1 MSAPPLITV
10 TRQYAAGGSDVARL
24 VAGALGWTVIDNE
37 FVDEVARRAGL
48 PPEEVA
54 QKEERAPSLLTR
66 IARNLAAASSA
77 EMSAGTTAGTAALP
91 EAEAEEATILRVT
104 DRVIREAATHGRAVL
119 VGRGAQAVLAERP
132 NALHVYLV
140 ASKAWRMKLAVD
152 HLGVDPAQVERVLED
167 TDRDR
172 DRYVKAHYGRARQD
186 ASHYDLTLN
195 TERLGFEGAAD
206 VIVSEAKR
214 RHWT

>member
-10 TRQYAAGGSDVARL
+10 TRQYAAGGSDVARR
-24 VAGALGWTVIDNE
+24 VAEALGWTVIDNE

-48 PPEEVA
+48 PPEDVA
-54 QKEERAPSLLTR
+54 QREERAPGLLTR
-66 IARNLAAASSA
+66 IARNLAAASGPELA
-77 EMSAGTTAGTAALP
+77 TGTTAGTNALP
-91 EAEAEEATILRVT
+91 AEQAEEAAIVRVT

-119 VGRGAQAVLAERP
+119 VGRGAQAVLAARP

-140 ASKAWRMKLAVD
+140 ASKAWRIQFAVD
-152 HLGVDPAQVERVLED
+152 HLHVDPAQVERILDD

-186 ASHYDLTLN
+186 ASLYDVTLN
-195 TERLGFEGAAD
+195 TERLGFPAAAD
-206 VIVSEAKR
+206 IVVSEVR
-214 RHWT
+214 RRGWA

>member
-140 ASKAWRMKLAVD
+140 ASKAWRMKVAVD